1 MSYIISAFPII
12 VNPGGLI
19 PLKNKQATVLLWIT
33 LLFLFFTL
41 GFLAGRT
48 TSSGDVI
55 ITKAPEVTEAPIRT
69 LPVISPEPE
78 TTESP
83 SVPKESESTG
93 LININTANLSQ
104 LDTLPGIGPVIAQRI
119 IDYREA
125 NGPFT
130 SLAQLTLVEGIGE
143 KRLADLLPLITIE

>member
-1 MSYIISAFPII
+1 M
-12 VNPGGLI
+12 
-19 PLKNKQATVLLWIT
+19 KNKQATVLLWIT

-119 IDYREA
+119 IDYRES